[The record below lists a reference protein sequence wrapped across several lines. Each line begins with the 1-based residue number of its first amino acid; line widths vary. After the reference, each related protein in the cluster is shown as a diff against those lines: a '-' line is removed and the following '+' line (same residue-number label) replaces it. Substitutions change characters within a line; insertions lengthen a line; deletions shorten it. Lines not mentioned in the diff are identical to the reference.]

1 MLVDFHVQAAHQILK
16 DGALDDAA
24 PKFIDV
30 FQSLNY
36 LSFLAIKVILNE
48 TWCQTASLST
58 PRNH

>member
-16 DGALDDAA
+16 DGALDDAT

-48 TWCQTASLST
+48 TWC
-58 PRNH
+58 